1 MGKFTHPYFSTPREL
16 HFLVVSENFTRSKR
30 IRHEKCMV
38 LARPKEILFLG
49 LAKTQGNFFPRSWQ
63 DPGKEFPWVLVK
75 IFLILTFFDKMSG
88 ISPRVILLISLS
100 SLPGNGFFQV
110 FSGQGLKDPPIFGSG
125 WVHSLS

>member
-1 MGKFTHPYFSTPREL
+1 M
-16 HFLVVSENFTRSKR
+16 
-30 IRHEKCMV
+30 
-38 LARPKEILFLG
+38 LG

-100 SLPGNGFFQV
+100 SLPGNE
-110 FSGQGLKDPPIFGSG
+110 IFCVPKIRFEFTTPRG
-125 WVHSLS
+125 